1 MVFYVFVTILSCA
14 LLSAI
19 SFIYFL
25 IRKNKYGKKPL
36 FISIVFCIIFLGIAI
51 PMGQKPSVSFNEY
64 KEKSSTFSFENYSN
78 DQVNVGTFVKIIGEV
93 TLIEVTIDGEE
104 NRFFLETEDG
114 TFYAQNNSNEEIKN
128 GEILTVYGKYAGKRN
143 AVSPAISVQYFER

>member
-1 MVFYVFVTILSCA
+1 
-14 LLSAI
+14 
-19 SFIYFL
+19 
-25 IRKNKYGKKPL
+25 
-36 FISIVFCIIFLGIAI
+36 
-51 PMGQKPSVSFNEY
+51 MGQKPSVSFNEY